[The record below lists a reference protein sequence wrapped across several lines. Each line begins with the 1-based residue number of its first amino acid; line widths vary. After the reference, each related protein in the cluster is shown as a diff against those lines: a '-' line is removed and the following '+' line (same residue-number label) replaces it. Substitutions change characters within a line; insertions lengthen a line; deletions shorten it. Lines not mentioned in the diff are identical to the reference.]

1 VKKNEIKGF
10 TNAVSMTVDAKNNV
24 YVLDAGANQVIK
36 YSEELVY
43 KIRNGK
49 QGWLEGQFD
58 SPTYIDGSSG
68 LDIFITDG
76 NNRRVQRYDLDL
88 NPIATLKTNLSDF
101 PIDLRYQTPIAT
113 LVLNSNQLYVIDGD
127 NNRIVIYKDG
137 KVPSKLFGF
146 YTSGKGQMSRP
157 VKMEKDGNN
166 NIYVLD
172 KEMKSILKYDNLG
185 NYLSTLSIK
194 NLESFSIS
202 GDILYMLSNKEI
214 VLYDLNKNSIISTK
228 IIPSKDVKKKFRE
241 ILILNNKKY
250 FLLGKNSISLW
261 QEN

>member
-1 VKKNEIKGF
+1 
-10 TNAVSMTVDAKNNV
+10 
-24 YVLDAGANQVIK
+24 
-36 YSEELVY
+36 
-43 KIRNGK
+43 
-49 QGWLEGQFD
+49 
-58 SPTYIDGSSG
+58 
-68 LDIFITDG
+68 
-76 NNRRVQRYDLDL
+76 
-88 NPIATLKTNLSDF
+88 
-101 PIDLRYQTPIAT
+101 
-113 LVLNSNQLYVIDGD
+113 
-127 NNRIVIYKDG
+127 
-137 KVPSKLFGF
+137 
-146 YTSGKGQMSRP
+146 SRP
-157 VKMEKDGNN
+157 VKMEKDRNN

-185 NYLSTLSIK
+185 NYLSTLSIM

-214 VLYDLNKNSIISTK
+214 VLYNLNKNSIISTK

>member
-137 KVPSKLFGF
+137 KVPSNLFGF